1 MKTKRTDIT
10 IETSRV
16 IVISKPKRMIA
27 WCDGCNKEV
36 DWVTLDEAARLA
48 NASSREVIRMVEGGN
63 LHSAETLEGILLVCP
78 DSLIQTASGGDRKS
92 APGREIVRRE
102 FES

>member
-78 DSLIQTASGGDRKS
+78 DSLIQAKPGGGWQNAPPRKL
-92 APGREIVRRE
+92 
-102 FES
+102 ES